1 MITENSRPVRRGRTA
16 RKTSRETEVIPRLS
30 TIRYGLKPIEM
41 VSADELERIHQA
53 SLWILKEIGIDFRD
67 ETALRQWRE
76 AGADVRGE
84 RVHLDGDLVEGLL
97 CKAPERFEMTG
108 RGENTR
114 FEIGVDTVSF
124 CPMQGA
130 PNIRDLDGTRRFSTI
145 DDLRRINKLIQM
157 SPGFHMATGFAC
169 EPTEIAVP
177 WRHLHIN
184 HTNLVET
191 DLAFFGLTTGQER
204 AEDSIAMAHIVY
216 GKEFMCEN
224 AVIMGQISGNSPL
237 VWDSTMLEGLR
248 VFAEAGQV
256 VLCSPFVLGAAN
268 TPADVASTVAQ
279 LNAEAIAGIAYAQ
292 LVKPGTKTIYGQ
304 YSVSV
309 SMKSGAPMS
318 GMPEVSQIN
327 ALVGQLARRYK
338 IPWRTTAS
346 QASAKCFDA
355 QSGYESAT
363 SYMMALTANANFL
376 LHAGGWDEAGMVH
389 CINKL
394 VVDAEQNLL
403 MAKYAAGVNFKRLEE
418 AMEAVRRVG
427 PGGHFLGD
435 AFTLEHFQSAFIS
448 PEILDYEAYEQW
460 QARGSKDMP
469 TRAREKVER
478 LLRDYQRPALEIA
491 RREELDAFVARRE
504 SEISPSLA

>member
-1 MITENSRPVRRGRTA
+1 MSEHHPTRRGRAA
-16 RKTSRETEVIPRLS
+16 RKSQRETEITPRLS
-30 TIRYGLKPIEM
+30 TIRYGLKPTEF
-41 VSADELERIHQA
+41 VSTDELERIHQA
-53 SLWILKEIGIDFRD
+53 SLWILKEVGIDFRD
-67 ETALRQWRE
+67 EVALHQWKE

-84 RVHLDGDLVEGLL
+84 RVHLDGDLIETLL
-97 CKAPERFEMTG
+97 AKAPERFEMTG
-108 RGENTR
+108 RGDNTR

-130 PNIRDLDGTRRFSTI
+130 PNIRDLDGTRRFSTLE
-145 DDLRRINKLIQM
+145 DLRRLNKIIQM

-169 EPTEIAVP
+169 EPTDIAVP

-184 HTNLVET
+184 RTNLVDT
-191 DLAFFGLTTGQER
+191 DLATFGLTTGQER
-204 AEDSIAMAHIVY
+204 SEDSIAMARIVY
-216 GKEFMCEN
+216 GDAFLREH
-224 AVIMGQISGNSPL
+224 AVLMGQISGNSPL

-248 VFAEAGQV
+248 AYAEAGQV

-268 TPADVASTVAQ
+268 TPADVVATVAQ

-309 SMKSGAPMS
+309 SMKNGAPMS

-327 ALVGQLARRYK
+327 ALVGQLARRYN

-346 QASAKCFDA
+346 QASSKSFDA

-363 SYMMALTANANFL
+363 SYMAALTSNANFL

-394 VVDAEQNLL
+394 VADGEQNLL
-403 MAKYAAGVNFKRLEE
+403 MAKYAEGVNFDHLAE
-418 AMEAVRRVG
+418 AMEAVHRIG
-427 PGGHFLGD
+427 PGGHYLGD
-435 AFTLEHFQSAFIS
+435 AFTLKHFQDAFFS

-460 QARGSKDMP
+460 HAKGSKDMP
-469 TRAREKVER
+469 LRTREKAEQ
-478 LLRDYQRPALEIA
+478 LLNDYQSPALDPCRVEA
-491 RREELDAFVARRE
+491 LDDFVARRE